1 MNVLL
6 TPHFSIQELIF
17 SEAASRL
24 GLPNSPDVDQLGNL
38 KRLCVVLLEP
48 ARELIGEPLRVT
60 SGFRTVEVN
69 GHLPGASRTSAHMD
83 GRAADVMPLE
93 SSVFKAFELLKDST
107 LEWDQ
112 LILEH
117 RAWLHLAVAREG
129 EHPRREVLLARG
141 TLAGPV
147 YERIA

>member
-83 GRAADVMPLE
+83 GRAADVMPLYRHLE
-93 SSVFKAFELLKDST
+93 QASIEVKTLFGSIPTDHAAFRFL
-107 LEWDQ
+107 
-112 LILEH
+112 
-117 RAWLHLAVAREG
+117 G
-129 EHPRREVLLARG
+129 
-141 TLAGPV
+141 
-147 YERIA
+147 